1 MAALFLEI
9 GMLFQD
15 GSGHL
20 AHVMIDE
27 PRRTFRFGSVPNWN
41 MDVTHFNP
49 NLPFREIQALNVLF
63 TSTIY

>member
-1 MAALFLEI
+1 VAALFLEI

-27 PRRTFRFGSVPNWN
+27 PRRTFRFGSELEYGC
-41 MDVTHFNP
+41 HAF
-49 NLPFREIQALNVLF
+49 Q
-63 TSTIY
+63 Y